1 MSQPDRV
8 PAIFYNPQPRMDNCQ
23 PDLFFMF
30 DGCRVGL
37 LFQTSLYAQQPTAEE
52 LLKPGIKY

>member
-1 MSQPDRV
+1 
-8 PAIFYNPQPRMDNCQ
+8 MDNCQ

-37 LFQTSLYAQQPTAEE
+37 LFQTSLYAIQPTAKE
-52 LLKPGIKY
+52 LLKPGIKYWHSSEECQLVNSYVTL

>member
-1 MSQPDRV
+1 
-8 PAIFYNPQPRMDNCQ
+8 
-23 PDLFFMF
+23 MF

-37 LFQTSLYAQQPTAEE
+37 LIQTSLYAKQPTAEE